1 MHWKLIFRMR
11 FIAELC
17 ERQARASRL
26 GFNLA
31 AQSLYLRAALFTFR
45 HLGFGSARATGFL
58 SASF

>member
-1 MHWKLIFRMR
+1 MR

-17 ERQARASRL
+17 EREARASRL

-31 AQSLYLRAALFTFR
+31 AQSLYLRAAPFTFR

>member
-1 MHWKLIFRMR
+1 MDWKLIFRMR

-17 ERQARASRL
+17 ERQAHASPL

-31 AQSLYLRAALFTFR
+31 AQSLYLRAAPFAFR

>member
-17 ERQARASRL
+17 EREARASRL

-31 AQSLYLRAALFTFR
+31 AQSFYLRAAPFAFR
-45 HLGFGSARATGFL
+45 HLGFASARATGFL

>member
-17 ERQARASRL
+17 ERKDALHASGSILRRS
-26 GFNLA
+26 FFTCA
-31 AQSLYLRAALFTFR
+31 AAPFAFR